1 MGYRNAFRICG
12 ILCIFNFIIV
22 TYNMT
27 IIDAS
32 VFMTGAFF
40 VLLTNISNG
49 AKVQNV
55 PVRE

>member
-1 MGYRNAFRICG
+1 MGYCNAFRICG

-40 VLLTNISNG
+40 NLFLKNLFAVS
-49 AKVQNV
+49 K
-55 PVRE
+55 ESS

>member
-1 MGYRNAFRICG
+1 
-12 ILCIFNFIIV
+12 
-22 TYNMT
+22 MT